1 MSKQDTAPQTLFE
14 LLARTWT
21 TGAAISSM
29 VLNADQS
36 AIAFCLGDATIAIA
50 PVTDNDPIE
59 QRVHVNA
66 EDGRT
71 AIRPRT
77 APARP
82 LISVDVEADA
92 PLLLGQLGTAD
103 FITGAPGGPFYRVSA
118 EGERADLG
126 IAVEA
131 PVAATDYCAAN
142 QCLAIAGGNTVTL
155 LEGDELAVGTIID
168 QGSAISAV
176 RCSPAGDAIAVAHE
190 DGMTIWSMQAGGRR
204 LADFEF
210 PGKPGSPSWS
220 PDGRWLAVPL
230 ADGGF
235 QLMDVRGGNTNA
247 LTDYPEPVNVIDWN
261 TKVDALVTS
270 GAYRVAAWSMDQ
282 APLKDRRSG
291 ALESGTTGL
300 VPVSAV
306 TSHPDR
312 NLVAAGYKN
321 GFVVVVQLGARDEL
335 VLNSEDRGA
344 ITSLAWT
351 RDGKHLALATSK
363 DVAAVISIPE
373 QLFK

>member
-21 TGAAISSM
+21 TGASISSM
-29 VLNADQS
+29 IFNADQS
-36 AIAFCLGDATIAIA
+36 AIAYCLGDAAVAIA
-50 PVTDNDPIE
+50 PVADNDPIE

-82 LISVDVEADA
+82 LISVDVETDA

-118 EGERADLG
+118 EGEKTDLG

-131 PVAATDYCAAN
+131 PVTATDYCSIS
-142 QCLAIAGGNTVTL
+142 QCLAIAGGSTVTL
-155 LEGDELAVGTIID
+155 LEGGELATGLTIEQVG
-168 QGSAISAV
+168 AISAIK
-176 RCSPAGDAIAVAHE
+176 CAPAGDSIAVAHE
-190 DGMTIWSMQAGGRR
+190 NGLTIWSMQTKGRK
-204 LADFEF
+204 LADFVF
-210 PGKPGSPSWS
+210 PGKPGTPSWS

-235 QLMDVRGGNTNA
+235 QLIDVRGGNTNA
-247 LTDYPEPVNVIDWN
+247 LTDYPEPVNAIDWN

-282 APLKDRRSG
+282 APLEDRSSG

-321 GFVVVVQLGARDEL
+321 GLVVVMQLGARDEL

-344 ITSLAWT
+344 ITNLAWT
-351 RDGKHLALATSK
+351 LDGRHLVLATSN
-363 DVAAVISIPE
+363 DVAAIISIPE

>member
-1 MSKQDTAPQTLFE
+1 MSKQDTVPQTLFE
-14 LLARTWT
+14 LLARSWNTS
-21 TGAAISSM
+21 AAITSM

-36 AIAFCLGDATIAIA
+36 AIAYCLSDATIAVAAI
-50 PVTDNDPIE
+50 TDNDPIE

-82 LISVDVEADA
+82 LISVDVDTGA
-92 PLLLGQLGTAD
+92 PSLLGQLGEED
-103 FITGAPGGPFYRVSA
+103 FITGVPNGPLYRISA
-118 EGERADLG
+118 EGEKTKLG
-126 IAVEA
+126 IAVKA
-131 PVAATDYCAAN
+131 PITATDYCIN
-142 QCLAIAGGNTVTL
+142 SHSLAIVGGSTVTL
-155 LEGDELAVGTIID
+155 FKGEELATGLTIDQVGTI
-168 QGSAISAV
+168 SAI

-190 DGMTIWSMQAGGRR
+190 SGLTIWSMQTGGRKI
-204 LADFEF
+204 ADFVF
-210 PGKPGSPSWS
+210 SGNPNALSWS
-220 PDGRWLAVPL
+220 PDGRWLAAPL

-235 QLMDVRGGNTNA
+235 QLMDVRGGNTNS
-247 LTDYPEPVNVIDWN
+247 LTDYPDPVNTIDWN
-261 TKVDALVTS
+261 TKANALVTS
-270 GAYRVAAWSMDQ
+270 GAYRVTAWSMEA

-306 TSHPDR
+306 VSHPDR

-321 GFVVVVQLGARDEL
+321 GFLVVVQLGARDEL

-344 ITSLAWT
+344 ITDLVWT
-351 RDGKHLALATSK
+351 RDGKHMALATSK
-363 DVAAVISIPE
+363 DVAAIISIPE

>member
-1 MSKQDTAPQTLFE
+1 MSKQDTVPQTLFE

-21 TGAAISSM
+21 TGAAASSM
-29 VLNADQS
+29 VFNADQS
-36 AIAFCLGDATIAIA
+36 AVAYYLNDATIAIA

-77 APARP
+77 APVRP
-82 LISVDVEADA
+82 LISVDVETDA
-92 PLLLGQLGTAD
+92 PLLLGQLGASD
-103 FITGAPGGPFYRVSA
+103 FITGGPDGPLYRVSA
-118 EGERADLG
+118 EGEKSDLG
-126 IAVEA
+126 IAVTA
-131 PVAATDYCAAN
+131 PVSATDYCVEK
-142 QCLAIAGGNTVTL
+142 QCLAIAGGSTVKL
-155 LEGDELAVGTIID
+155 FEGSKLAAGPIID
-168 QGSAISAV
+168 QASAISAIK
-176 RCSPAGDAIAVAHE
+176 CSPAGDTIAVAHE
-190 DGMTIWSMQAGGRR
+190 DGLTIWSMQTGGEK
-204 LADFEF
+204 LADFVF
-210 PGKPGSPSWS
+210 PGKPGAPSWS
-220 PDGRWLAVPL
+220 PDGRWLAAAL
-230 ADGGF
+230 SDGGF
-235 QLMDVRGGNTNA
+235 QLIDVLSGDTNA
-247 LTDYPEPVNVIDWN
+247 LTDYPDPVNAIDWN
-261 TKVDALVTS
+261 MKANAVVTS
-270 GAYRVAAWSMDQ
+270 GAYRVAAWSLDK
-282 APLKDRRSG
+282 APLQDRRSG

-321 GFVVVVQLGARDEL
+321 GFVVVMQLGVRDEL

-351 RDGKHLALATSK
+351 RDGKHLALATGN
-363 DVAAVISIPE
+363 DVAAIISIPE

>member
-1 MSKQDTAPQTLFE
+1 MSKQDTVPQTLFE

-21 TGAAISSM
+21 TGAAINSM
-29 VLNADQS
+29 VLNSNQS
-36 AIAFCLGDATIAIA
+36 AVAYCLSDATIAIA

-82 LISVDVEADA
+82 LISVPVETGV
-92 PLLLGQLGTAD
+92 PLLLGQLGATD
-103 FITGAPGGPFYRVSA
+103 FITGGPDGPFYRVSA
-118 EGERADLG
+118 EGEKTALG
-126 IAVEA
+126 IAVNA
-131 PVAATDYCAAN
+131 PVTATDYCAEN
-142 QCLAIAGGNTVTL
+142 HCLAIAGSDTVTL
-155 LEGDELAVGTIID
+155 FEGDELAAGPTID
-168 QGSAISAV
+168 QAGAILAIK
-176 RCSPAGDAIAVAHE
+176 CSPAGDAIAVAHE
-190 DGMTIWSMQAGGRR
+190 DGLTIWSMQTGGQKS
-204 LADFEF
+204 ADFTF
-210 PGKPGSPSWS
+210 AGKANALSWS
-220 PDGRWLAVPL
+220 PDGCWLAASL
-230 ADGGF
+230 SDGGF
-235 QLMDVRGGNTNA
+235 QLIDVGSGEANA
-247 LTDYPEPVNVIDWN
+247 LTDYPEPVTAIDWN
-261 TKVDALVTS
+261 TKANAVVTS
-270 GAYRVAAWSMDQ
+270 GAYRVAAWSLDQ

-344 ITSLAWT
+344 VTSLAWT
-351 RDGKHLALATSK
+351 GDGKHLALATGN
-363 DVAAVISIPE
+363 DGAAIISIPE